1 MGRITCKGPGRE
13 ARRRCVRACDRPEN
27 PKHSRR
33 RGLSLPPPIADD
45 GARRRRHRRGD
56 RSASGSGDSGR
67 HSVLFRRRRCR
78 RRRLHPG
85 TVILRPHPD
94 ALFPDPS
101 YQVRRHLHPTMGFLR
116 TRPAPLF
123 LHKSYQVSKQEND
136 IYLKQTVCSCMV
148 VLAHQENMPF
158 ASLTKIKIGG
168 WEEAYWKLNL
178 RIDHLNAVM
187 RDGQGMQVHRE
198 VLKVVS
204 GGVCIFFIV
213 VTIRHL
219 KETFARRRAGLPS
232 VISDGHKC

>member
-78 RRRLHPG
+78 RRRIHPG

-123 LHKSYQVSKQEND
+123 LHKSYQGQ
-136 IYLKQTVCSCMV
+136 
-148 VLAHQENMPF
+148 
-158 ASLTKIKIGG
+158 TKIKIGG
-168 WEEAYWKLNL
+168 WEEAYRKLNL

-204 GGVCIFFIV
+204 GGVCIIFIV
-213 VTIRHL
+213 VTILHL